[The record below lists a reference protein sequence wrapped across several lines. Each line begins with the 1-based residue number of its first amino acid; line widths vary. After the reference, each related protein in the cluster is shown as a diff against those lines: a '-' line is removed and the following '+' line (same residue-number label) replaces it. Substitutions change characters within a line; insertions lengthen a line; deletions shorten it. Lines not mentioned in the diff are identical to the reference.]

1 MTSLFELVIGS
12 IGVGILLLAFVLN
25 ILRVFSERHPVY
37 LLMNVVGS
45 GLAAWYAWA
54 EYNLPFIVLE
64 IVWGGVAL
72 VRLVLILT
80 KKDSRV

>member
-1 MTSLFELVIGS
+1 MMSGLVIGS

-25 ILRVFSERHPVY
+25 ILRVLSERHPLY

-54 EYNLPFIVLE
+54 EVNVPFIVLE
-64 IVWGGVAL
+64 FVWGGVAL
-72 VRLVLILT
+72 ARLALILT